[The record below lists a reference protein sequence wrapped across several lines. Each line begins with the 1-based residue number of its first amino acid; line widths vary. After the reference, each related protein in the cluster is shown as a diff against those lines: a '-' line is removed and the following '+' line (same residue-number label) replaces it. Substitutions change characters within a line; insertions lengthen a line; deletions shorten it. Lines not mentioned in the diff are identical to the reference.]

1 MSNHLKRLNSPGS
14 WRIAKKTNTFVT
26 KTGPGPHNASAMPMA
41 LWLRDHM
48 GMALTMSEVK
58 RILKSRAVFV
68 NGAVCTD
75 PKLGI
80 GVFDVIALPSV
91 DKYFRILRAKRGDIV
106 SVPITAVAAQ
116 SRLCK
121 VLDKTIVKGGKIQLN
136 LRFGANI
143 LVDTQEYKPRDSV
156 VVSLN
161 PENKFAVI
169 DHFGFK
175 EGNTAMIIGGR
186 HSGKVAKITRI
197 DILPGSIPNRVV
209 LAENETGVAFE
220 TIEDYVFMIGRE
232 ESAICEWGIDL

>member
-26 KTGPGPHNASAMPMA
+26 KTRAGPHNASAMPVA

-48 GMALTMSEVK
+48 GVALTMSEVK
-58 RILKSRAVFV
+58 RVLKSRAVLV

-75 PKLGI
+75 PRMGI
-80 GVFDVIALPSV
+80 GVFDIIALPSV

-106 SVPITAVAAQ
+106 SVPITAEEAQ

-121 VLDKTIVKGGKIQLN
+121 IADKTIVKGGKIQLN

-143 LVDTQEYKPRDSV
+143 LVDTQDYKPKDSV

-161 PENKFAVI
+161 PENKFEVI

-186 HSGKVAKITRI
+186 HSGKVGKITRI
-197 DILPGSIPNRVV
+197 DILPGSNPNRVV
-209 LAENETGVAFE
+209 LSETGTDEPFE
-220 TIEDYVFMIGRE
+220 TIENYVFMIGRE
-232 ESAICEWGIDL
+232 QSAICEWGIEQ